1 MTALPPND
9 QPHRNAALWT
19 ELIAA
24 LDQDAMIALIG
35 SWMGRPLSSQIAPE
49 DLWQDTLAM
58 AWRDRAAHDWRG
70 MPAFRAWLRG
80 IAQNRIKDT
89 VERLSAQKR
98 GGGHKIDSISG
109 DSRRSEDG
117 ILPPVTTTPS
127 REAGRHERARVLR
140 EAIDSLSDEYRDLVR
155 MCLFEEM
162 SVPMAAKLLSLADS
176 TAYRRLLA
184 GASMLRA
191 RVQSALGQGS
201 WHEAKGP

>member
-1 MTALPPND
+1 MKTSQKNKHSKTQSTPQQETTQAEALEK
-9 QPHRNAALWT
+9 H
-19 ELIAA
+19 EL
-24 LDQDAMIALIG
+24 LD
-35 SWMGRPLSSQIAPE
+35 
-49 DLWQDTLAM
+49 
-58 AWRDRAAHDWRG
+58 
-70 MPAFRAWLRG
+70 
-80 IAQNRIKDT
+80 QNRIKDT